1 MLAYKIRSNFFEKNY
16 PDHYNEGK
24 TMKFTTFMTEVRE
37 KNMIEIPVE
46 IREKLDV
53 HTGDKLEI
61 TLKKVKSRRLEIL
74 ISENPLYKLIKFAE

>member
-1 MLAYKIRSNFFEKNY
+1 
-16 PDHYNEGK
+16 
-24 TMKFTTFMTEVRE
+24 MKFTTFMTEVRE

>member
-1 MLAYKIRSNFFEKNY
+1 
-16 PDHYNEGK
+16 
-24 TMKFTTFMTEVRE
+24 MKFTTFMTEVRE
-37 KNMIEIPVE
+37 NNVIEIPVE

-53 HTGDKLEI
+53 HIGDKLEI

>member
-1 MLAYKIRSNFFEKNY
+1 
-16 PDHYNEGK
+16 
-24 TMKFTTFMTEVRE
+24 MKFTTFMTEVRE
-37 KNMIEIPVE
+37 NNMIEIPVE

-61 TLKKVKSRRLEIL
+61 TLKKVRSRRLEIL